1 MKALIDTHVFIW
13 WSGEPSRLSPWVYNF
28 LINPKNEPILS
39 LVSIWEM
46 QIKVSLGKLSLK
58 TALPELV
65 NDEIRRNRLNLL
77 PIQLSHIYALKDL
90 PPHHRAPFDRL
101 LVAQSI
107 HEGVDIISI
116 DDKFDA
122 YGIKRLWEL

>member
-1 MKALIDTHVFIW
+1 MKILIDTHVLIW

-28 LINPKNEPILS
+28 LSDPKNEPILS

-46 QIKVSLGKLSLK
+46 QIKMSLGKLSIK

-65 NDEIRRNRLNLL
+65 NDEIRRNRIILL

-90 PPHHRAPFDRL
+90 PPHHRDPFDRL
-101 LVAQSI
+101 LIAQSMQ
-107 HEGVDIISI
+107 ERLDIISI
-116 DDKFDA
+116 DDKLDA
-122 YGIKRLWEL
+122 YGIRRLW